1 MSLGKQL
8 SRLHRNTNSCGFTW
22 VIGLNYNV
30 FAVCTIGNGTLT
42 YSAITYEMWVFL
54 REFESF
60 KNSRIPQSRLVKTSP
75 EIVVQS

>member
-30 FAVCTIGNGTLT
+30 FAVCTIRNGTVCTIGNGTLT
-42 YSAITYEMWVFL
+42 YSAITYEMWVF
-54 REFESF
+54 FE
-60 KNSRIPQSRLVKTSP
+60 RI
-75 EIVVQS
+75 

>member
-42 YSAITYEMWVFL
+42 YSAITYEMWVF
-54 REFESF
+54 FE
-60 KNSRIPQSRLVKTSP
+60 RI
-75 EIVVQS
+75 